1 MIDFSALAGKYE
13 TPLYVYD
20 LDLIKKRFLAYKEA
34 FSGRKSLI
42 CYALKANSNLC
53 ILRAIARL
61 EGGADCVS
69 IGEVRRAILAG
80 IKPYRIIFSGVGK
93 RDSEIKEALELGILF
108 INVESHQELLRVEA
122 IARTLD
128 TQARISIRVNPNID
142 PKTHPYISTGLSE
155 NKFGVELEEAKKMY
169 LYAHKSSALQP
180 IGVHFHIG
188 SQLTELDPITQSA
201 HKIADFTRAL
211 LALKIDIRFFD
222 IGGGV
227 GICYEE
233 ETPIDLYTYAQSI
246 LSALGG
252 LDLTIICE
260 PGRSI
265 VGESGYLITQVLYEK
280 HTQNKRFVIVDAAMN
295 DLLRPSLY
303 NAYHRIRVLK
313 ESPKDSSEARAGEAE
328 ERASA
333 VSKADVVGPICES
346 GDFLAKGVELPRLDS
361 GDLLVLENAGAYGY
375 SMSSNYNTRPRCAEV
390 GVEAGKILLLKRRE
404 RFEDMVADELELLE
418 QNEVAG
424 CDGVGCEMASYEVS
438 GEMSGGVPDSG
449 ACRRD
454 AKADLEGE
462 S

>member
-42 CYALKANSNLC
+42 CYALKANSNLS

-246 LSALGG
+246 LSALSG

-303 NAYHRIRVLK
+303 NAHHRIRVLK
-313 ESPKDSSEARAGEAE
+313 DSSGG
-328 ERASA
+328 

-424 CDGVGCEMASYEVS
+424 CDEVGCKMASYEVS
-438 GEMSGGVPDSG
+438 GELSSEVPDSG
-449 ACRRD
+449 TRKRD

>member
-42 CYALKANSNLC
+42 CYALKANSNLS

-93 RDSEIKEALELGILF
+93 RDNEIKEALELGILF

-122 IARTLD
+122 IARMLD

-201 HKIADFTRAL
+201 HKLADFTRAL

-313 ESPKDSSEARAGEAE
+313 DSNGG
-328 ERASA
+328 

-424 CDGVGCEMASYEVS
+424 CDGVGCKMASYEVS

>member
-42 CYALKANSNLC
+42 CYALKANSNLS

-61 EGGADCVS
+61 GGGADCVS

-122 IARTLD
+122 IARILD

-280 HTQNKRFVIVDAAMN
+280 HTCLLYTSDAADDN
-295 DLLRPSLY
+295 
-303 NAYHRIRVLK
+303 
-313 ESPKDSSEARAGEAE
+313 
-328 ERASA
+328 
-333 VSKADVVGPICES
+333 
-346 GDFLAKGVELPRLDS
+346 RL
-361 GDLLVLENAGAYGY
+361 V
-375 SMSSNYNTRPRCAEV
+375 
-390 GVEAGKILLLKRRE
+390 
-404 RFEDMVADELELLE
+404 
-418 QNEVAG
+418 
-424 CDGVGCEMASYEVS
+424 
-438 GEMSGGVPDSG
+438 
-449 ACRRD
+449 
-454 AKADLEGE
+454 
-462 S
+462 